1 MALVNFKKGYI
12 ADISNVPLIDGQVLF
27 TEDTNELFI
36 DFLDDKNEL
45 KRMPVK
51 DKGLAQLLNEHIKNL
66 DKVENKSSEDI
77 RNELTFQNVVAALG
91 YTPSSAEDIANI
103 TFKIVDGN
111 LIMTYPDKATAPEI
125 YITEDGRLIC
135 EV

>member
-1 MALVNFKKGYI
+1 MALVNFKKGYL
-12 ADISNVPLIDGQVLF
+12 ADIGNVPLIDGQVLF

-36 DFLDDKNEL
+36 DFLDDTNEL

-111 LIMTYPDKATAPEI
+111 LIMTYPDKSTAPEI